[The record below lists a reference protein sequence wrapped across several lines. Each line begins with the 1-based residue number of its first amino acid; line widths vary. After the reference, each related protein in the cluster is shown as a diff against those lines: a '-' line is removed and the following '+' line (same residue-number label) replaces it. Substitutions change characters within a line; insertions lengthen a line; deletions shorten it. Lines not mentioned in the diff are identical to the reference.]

1 MSAEPE
7 LRRIVGRQVRHYR
20 ELLKM
25 SQQDLGNLCG
35 LHRSYIG
42 GVERGERNIS
52 IDNLQKIAQGL
63 GISPARLMQD
73 E

>member
-1 MSAEPE
+1 
-7 LRRIVGRQVRHYR
+7 
-20 ELLKM
+20 M